1 MDLNDFIFRD
11 DTAEPMGADALD
23 SADLDTTANKPA
35 ILTPAKIGLAVIGS
49 AVLGMSHLL
58 GHAKHL

>member
-11 DTAEPMGADALD
+11 DTMEPLGAKAAD
-23 SADLDTTANKPA
+23 SDDLDAETSRF
-35 ILTPAKIGLAVIGS
+35 ITPAKIGLAAIAA
-49 AVLGMSHLL
+49 AVLSMPHFL

>member
-11 DTAEPMGADALD
+11 DTAEPLGSD
-23 SADLDTTANKPA
+23 PA
-35 ILTPAKIGLAVIGS
+35 ESDDRDRETLGFVTPAKIGLAAIAA
-49 AVLGMSHLL
+49 AVLSISHFL